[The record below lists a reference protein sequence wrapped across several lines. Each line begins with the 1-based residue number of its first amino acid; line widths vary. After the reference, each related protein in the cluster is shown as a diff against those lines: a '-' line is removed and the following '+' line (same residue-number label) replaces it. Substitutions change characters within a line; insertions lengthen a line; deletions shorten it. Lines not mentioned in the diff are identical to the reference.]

1 MGPAAVQFRSPR
13 SSRNGCHWSRPGW
26 WCSSPVAEL
35 TGRALTDGAVA
46 AGHPSGAHAQWRDRS
61 HRRQEKRLS
70 TLRTGRLQQQMS
82 DLPPFEG
89 VFREVMRVLREADL
103 PE

>member
-1 MGPAAVQFRSPR
+1 
-13 SSRNGCHWSRPGW
+13 
-26 WCSSPVAEL
+26 
-35 TGRALTDGAVA
+35 
-46 AGHPSGAHAQWRDRS
+46 
-61 HRRQEKRLS
+61 
-70 TLRTGRLQQQMS
+70 MS